1 MGRLRQC
8 LPPLTHALQQL
19 HMCKEEASQHASRMS
34 GCLGTSNYRKLT
46 TVVRCQRAHHLGNS
60 CALQVQGDPS
70 HIFIR
75 PIRHLPSRAIPAH
88 VAGIARPSFS
98 AFRPYCT
105 QLKGL
110 LPHSGLSRLA
120 HILGVGAADVPLAL
134 LSGWLCCQGLVLLSK
149 GSDQFQLLI
158 SLLRCLARHILMP
171 KAISAHACK
180 LSIGP
185 R

>member
-1 MGRLRQC
+1 M
-8 LPPLTHALQQL
+8 
-19 HMCKEEASQHASRMS
+19 
-34 GCLGTSNYRKLT
+34 
-46 TVVRCQRAHHLGNS
+46 VRCQRAHHLGNS
-60 CALQVQGDPS
+60 CALQVQEGDPS

-75 PIRHLPSRAIPAH
+75 PVRHLPSRAIPAH

-134 LSGWLCCQGLVLLSK
+134 LSGWLCCQGLLLFSK

-158 SLLRCLARHILMP
+158 PLLRCLARHILMP

-180 LSIGP
+180 ALNCPSLENLLSIQTATIMRRMHASPHQCNAGGRTP
-185 R
+185 LRAG